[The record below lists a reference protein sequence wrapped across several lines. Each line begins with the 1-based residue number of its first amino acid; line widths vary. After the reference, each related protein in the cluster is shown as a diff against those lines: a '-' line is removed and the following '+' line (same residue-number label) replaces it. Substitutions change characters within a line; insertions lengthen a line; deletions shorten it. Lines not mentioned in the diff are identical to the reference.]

1 MHFQINAASRFPI
14 YEQLVRQVREAVA
27 RGDLKPG
34 DRLPA
39 VRNLSQD
46 LVVNPNTV
54 ARAYSELARDGLL
67 FNRPGRGVF
76 VADLKPEVKDPVR
89 KRQLFEFLDK
99 FLTEAVHLGFS
110 ELEMTRLVAR
120 RAEQFQWSETKE
132 SVR

>member
-1 MHFQINAASRFPI
+1 MHFQINPASRFPI

-76 VADLKPEVKDPVR
+76 VADLKPELKDPVR
-89 KRQLFEFLDK
+89 Q
-99 FLTEAVHLGFS
+99 EAALRVPGQVS
-110 ELEMTRLVAR
+110 DGSGSSRTSRSSR
-120 RAEQFQWSETKE
+120 
-132 SVR
+132 